1 MSYMT
6 RALAHS
12 DPRFAEILRRLG
24 HAEDAATPEAKEEA
38 PAPKP
43 PKAKKKAAKRAY
55 KRRDM
60 QAEEE

>member
-1 MSYMT
+1 MTYMK

-24 HAEDAATPEAKEEA
+24 HAEEAVETERPAEEERKA
-38 PAPKP
+38 
-43 PKAKKKAAKRAY
+43 PKAKKKATKRAY